1 MTPVKLRFGEFTID
15 SDARQLRRAGGDVH
29 LSPKAFDLLV
39 LLIEHR
45 PNVLEK
51 SDLHTRIW
59 RDTYVGDANLNV
71 LVGEIR
77 KALDDD
83 ARQPRFVRTA
93 HGIGYAFCG
102 ETFDDSERRGP
113 AQPVLC
119 WLTRKG
125 TTFPLADGDNEIGRD
140 PRCAVWLDVPG
151 VSRRHARL
159 HLDFGER
166 RATLEDL
173 GSTNGT
179 FVGRKAVT
187 APVAVENDAVI
198 KVGSVDL
205 RLRLWASGAGDKT
218 RRIRRA
224 RRSNHVE

>member
-1 MTPVKLRFGEFTID
+1 VAPVRVRFGDFILD
-15 SDARQLRRAGGDVH
+15 SDARQLRRGNRDVH

-39 LLIEHR
+39 LLVQHR
-45 PNVLEK
+45 PAVLDK
-51 SDLHTRIW
+51 QDLHTRIW

-102 ETFDDSERRGP
+102 ETFDDAERPG
-113 AQPVLC
+113 
-119 WLTRKG
+119 
-125 TTFPLADGDNEIGRD
+125 

-151 VSRRHARL
+151 VSRRHARI
-159 HLDFGER
+159 HLDFAQR
-166 RATLEDL
+166 RVTLEDL
-173 GSTNGT
+173 ESTNGT
-179 FVGRKAVT
+179 FVGRTQVT
-187 APVAVENDAVI
+187 SSRPVENDDVI

-205 RLRLWASGAGDKT
+205 RLRLWASDAGDKT
-218 RRIRRA
+218 RRIRRP
-224 RRSNHVE
+224 RR

>member
-1 MTPVKLRFGEFTID
+1 VAPVRVRFGDFILD
-15 SDARQLRRAGGDVH
+15 SDARQLRRGNRDVH

-39 LLIEHR
+39 LLVQHR
-45 PNVLEK
+45 PAVLDK
-51 SDLHTRIW
+51 QDLHTRIW

-102 ETFDDSERRGP
+102 ETFDDAERPGP
-113 AQPVLC
+113 AKAALC
-119 WLTRKG
+119 WLTWKG
-125 TTFPLADGDNEIGRD
+125 TAFPLSEGDNVIGRD

-151 VSRRHARL
+151 VSRRHARI
-159 HLDFGER
+159 HLDFAQR
-166 RATLEDL
+166 RVTLEDL
-173 GSTNGT
+173 ESTNGT
-179 FVGRKAVT
+179 FVGRTQVT
-187 APVAVENDAVI
+187 SSRPVENDDVI

-205 RLRLWASGAGDKT
+205 RLRLWASDAGDKT
-218 RRIRRA
+218 RRIRRP
-224 RRSNHVE
+224 RR